1 MELYSDHSGKPLE
14 KCKQERGL
22 LKMYS
27 LKMNLWLF
35 VENRH
40 GGLGMQAGRSDQD
53 CYGPQVNMVLIY
65 TRASRV

>member
-53 CYGPQVNMVLIY
+53 C
-65 TRASRV
+65 